1 VASAVAELLANLS
14 AALDSLGVR
23 WYLFGAQAAILY
35 GAARLT
41 ADVDVTVDPGAHS
54 VAEFVEALQREKFSP
69 RLTDLENFVERTR
82 VLPLVHEPSR
92 MPCDVVLAG
101 PGIEELFLSRVQ
113 VHVVE
118 GVTIPVASADDVVV
132 MKVLAGR
139 AKDLDDVVS
148 VIRAQGSSLNV
159 NRARETIRQLEQALD
174 QRDLLPLLDQI
185 LDRARRAR

>member
-1 VASAVAELLANLS
+1 
-14 AALDSLGVR
+14 
-23 WYLFGAQAAILY
+23 
-35 GAARLT
+35 
-41 ADVDVTVDPGAHS
+41 
-54 VAEFVEALQREKFSP
+54 
-69 RLTDLENFVERTR
+69 
-82 VLPLVHEPSR
+82 
-92 MPCDVVLAG
+92 M
-101 PGIEELFLSRVQ
+101 
-113 VHVVE
+113 
-118 GVTIPVASADDVVV
+118 VV

>member
-1 VASAVAELLANLS
+1 MWTSPWIQ
-14 AALDSLGVR
+14 VR
-23 WYLFGAQAAILY
+23 TPWQ
-35 GAARLT
+35 
-41 ADVDVTVDPGAHS
+41 S
-54 VAEFVEALQREKFSP
+54 S
-69 RLTDLENFVERTR
+69 
-82 VLPLVHEPSR
+82 SR
-92 MPCDVVLAG
+92 
-101 PGIEELFLSRVQ
+101 
-113 VHVVE
+113 
-118 GVTIPVASADDVVV
+118 ADDVVV